1 MQPCVN
7 TRAKSSIKRDEFYD
21 WGIVSFAVHRDIGE
35 QAVSDIDVATVP
47 VSNGLISLFGLGVY
61 S

>member
-1 MQPCVN
+1 MQLCVN
-7 TRAKSSIKRDEFYD
+7 ACANSSIKRHEFYH

-35 QAVSDIDVATVP
+35 QVASNIDVATVP

>member
-7 TRAKSSIKRDEFYD
+7 TCTKSSIKRDEFYD
-21 WGIVSFAVHRDIGE
+21 WGIVSLAVHRDIGE
-35 QAVSDIDVATVP
+35 QDVSDIDVATVP